1 MSVYLV
7 FYLVLAL
14 WVLIKM
20 CSFIGFVEF
29 WIGTLM
35 GFDFFFLL
43 LGGIFVVEGT
53 ANVRCLTTRTT
64 SWCSVRGARTGKKLI
79 WVLLFVLFLS
89 VLKLGLRVRLVLSL
103 FVFVF
108 FFFFFNVKVLSMLN
122 VNCLFVF
129 IFNLEV

>member
-1 MSVYLV
+1 M
-7 FYLVLAL
+7 
-14 WVLIKM
+14 
-20 CSFIGFVEF
+20 
-29 WIGTLM
+29 
-35 GFDFFFLL
+35 
-43 LGGIFVVEGT
+43 GGIFVVEGT

-103 FVFVF
+103 FVFVC
-108 FFFFFNVKVLSMLN
+108 FFFNVKVLSMLN